1 MDVKVQIKSK
11 KEGELQEIVVSEPE
25 QFVLGRGPSSA
36 ALLDGPGI
44 SREHVAVS
52 VNLSEVFVTD
62 LSVNGAWLNGKR
74 LSQQEKQRVQNE
86 DVVEIPGYELIF
98 RFDEPKLQVS
108 PANTPIAK
116 SEASVEQLDIPISAV
131 GSVSAF
137 LGSFTTLDRFM
148 IVVALISI
156 IVAVLYMLSS

>member
-86 DVVEIPGYELIF
+86 DVVEIPGYELVF

-108 PANTPIAK
+108 PGNNPIAK
-116 SEASVEQLDIPISAV
+116 SEDSVEHNIPISTA

>member
-52 VNLSEVFVTD
+52 VNLSDVFVTD
-62 LSVNGAWLNGKR
+62 LSVNGAWLNGRR

-86 DVVEIPGYELIF
+86 DVVEIPGYELVF

-108 PANTPIAK
+108 PVNSPIAK
-116 SEASVEQLDIPISAV
+116 SEDSVEHDIHISTA

-137 LGSFTTLDRFM
+137 LGSFTILDRFM